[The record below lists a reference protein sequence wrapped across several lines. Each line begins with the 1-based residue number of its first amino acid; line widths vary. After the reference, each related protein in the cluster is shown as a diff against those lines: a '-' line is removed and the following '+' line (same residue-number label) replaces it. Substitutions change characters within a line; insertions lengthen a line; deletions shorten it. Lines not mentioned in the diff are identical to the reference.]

1 MISSGWFNHSEGSN
15 SLGMVTNK
23 GKWRKMIHCSL
34 SVSYQLTWE
43 YIKCNVSMC
52 LNMEYLI
59 ASKLRH
65 SPNNIWGTIEHKFP
79 QIEMY

>member
-1 MISSGWFNHSEGSN
+1 M
-15 SLGMVTNK
+15 NK
-23 GKWRKMIHCSL
+23 GKRSKTFLCSL
-34 SVSYQLTWE
+34 SGSYQLTWE

-65 SPNNIWGTIEHKFP
+65 SPNNIWGTIEHLKDKIGL
-79 QIEMY
+79 QIHEKR